1 MNAIDLAGRAAIVTG
16 AGRGIGYEIADRLL
30 RSGARVSL
38 WDLDGGRVESAAA
51 TLALLGEVETVAL
64 DITDSAAVDAA
75 TAAAV
80 STWGQ
85 LDILV
90 NNAGIA
96 GKIDET
102 VNQSDEDWRTV
113 IDVVLTGTFN
123 CSRAAL
129 PHMLAREHGRIVN
142 IASVSGKEGSPRMP
156 AYSAAKAGVMG
167 LTKSMGRELAKTGVL
182 VNCITPAAVGTELVR
197 VMPAAHQELMLRNIP
212 MGRYGTVA
220 EIAALAAWL
229 ASEEC
234 SFSTGGVFDASGG
247 RSSH

>member
-1 MNAIDLAGRAAIVTG
+1 MNALDLAGRAAIVTG
-16 AGRGIGYEIADRLL
+16 AGRGIGYEIAARLL

-64 DITDSAAVDAA
+64 DITDSAAVDSA
-75 TAAAV
+75 TEAAV

-96 GKIDET
+96 GRIDET
-102 VNQSDEDWRTV
+102 VNQSDRDWQSV

-129 PHMLAREHGRIVN
+129 PHMLAREYGRIVN

-182 VNCITPAAVGTELVR
+182 VNCITPAAVGTDMVTA
-197 VMPAAHQELMLRNIP
+197 MPAAHQEFMLRNIP
-212 MGRYGTVA
+212 MGRFGTVE

-229 ASEEC
+229 ASEDC

>member
-16 AGRGIGYEIADRLL
+16 AGRGIGYTIAERLL

-38 WDLDGGRVESAAA
+38 WDMDGGRVESAAA
-51 TLALLGEVETVAL
+51 ALALLGEVETAAL
-64 DITDSAAVDAA
+64 DVTDSAAVDAA

-90 NNAGIA
+90 NNAGIV
-96 GKIDET
+96 GKLDNT
-102 VNQSDEDWRTV
+102 VNQSDSDWQSV
-113 IDVVLTGTFN
+113 IDVVLTGTFL

-129 PHMLAREHGRIVN
+129 PHMLAREYGRIVN

-167 LTKSMGRELAKTGVL
+167 LTKSMGRELAQTGII
-182 VNCITPAAVGTELVR
+182 VNCITPAAIGTDLIKD
-197 VMPAAHQELMLRNIP
+197 MPAAHHDYMLRHIP
-212 MGRYGTVA
+212 MGRYGTME

-229 ASEEC
+229 ASEDC

>member
-1 MNAIDLAGRAAIVTG
+1 MNAIYLVGRAAIVTG

-38 WDLDGGRVESAAA
+38 WDWDGGRIESAAA
-51 TLALLGEVETVAL
+51 TLALLGEVETMAL
-64 DITDSAAVDAA
+64 DVTDSAAVDAA
-75 TAAAV
+75 TEAAV

-102 VNQSDEDWRTV
+102 VNQSDADWQSV

-129 PHMLAREHGRIVN
+129 PHMLAREYGRIVN

-182 VNCITPAAVGTELVR
+182 VNCITPAAVGTDMVKA
-197 VMPAAHQELMLRNIP
+197 MPAAHQELMLRNIP
-212 MGRYGTVA
+212 MGRYGTVE